1 MCIQLN
7 LGSFSQKQFYL
18 KLFSL
23 QKEEEKMRQ
32 QTFSNMKIYNAFSVN
47 K

>member
-1 MCIQLN
+1 MFIQFN
-7 LGSFSQKQFYL
+7 LGSFLQKQFYW

-23 QKEEEKMRQ
+23 QKEFKKMRQ
-32 QTFSNMKIYNAFSVN
+32 TFLNIKFYNAFSVN

>member
-23 QKEEEKMRQ
+23 QKEEKMR